1 MNGFT
6 TRDGVELSYTDS
18 GGDGIP
24 LEMRH
29 GWGQTQAMFRHQV
42 EVLARRVVTL
52 DQRGHGVSAK
62 PRHGYRIARLARD
75 AHELL
80 DHLAIDRADVLGWST
95 ATNRR
100 IRSVP
105 NWSMK
110 LHHTDTPIDQPS
122 TSARS
127 IARWSSSSWASR
139 ARRAIR

>member
-1 MNGFT
+1 MISCATNAQTSGSGSPENMLRTNSSAAFP
-6 TRDGVELSYTDS
+6 DS
-18 GGDGIP
+18 GPASAPPRPSNTATSKIAP
-24 LEMRH
+24 LSVCSCADIH
-29 GWGQTQAMFRHQV
+29 GTA
-42 EVLARRVVTL
+42 AT
-52 DQRGHGVSAK
+52 A
-62 PRHGYRIARLARD
+62 A
-75 AHELL
+75 
-80 DHLAIDRADVLGWST
+80 GWST

>member
-1 MNGFT
+1 V
-6 TRDGVELSYTDS
+6 RDLLRDERPDLRVRLS
-18 GGDGIP
+18 G
-24 LEMRH
+24 EH
-29 GWGQTQAMFRHQV
+29 A
-42 EVLARRVVTL
+42 
-52 DQRGHGVSAK
+52 
-62 PRHGYRIARLARD
+62 

-80 DHLAIDRADVLGWST
+80 RGLPDSGPASAPPRPSSTATSKIAPLSVCSCADIHGTAATAAGWST